1 MSRIHGVMLALVV
14 AAAAGCA
21 DVSKQDLESLK
32 SELISRDATLVADL
46 KRDLTGIDQKY
57 VTVQQLQMKVEK
69 QLEELGKLQRDLT
82 ELGKSV
88 DARGAVAAGQVLKA
102 LQFEEKLMSERLAE
116 LRLLIEELK
125 KK

>member
-1 MSRIHGVMLALVV
+1 MSRIHGVALVLAV

-21 DVSKQDLESLK
+21 EVSKQDLESLK
-32 SELISRDATLVADL
+32 SELISRDSTLVADL

-88 DARGAVAAGQVLKA
+88 DARGAIAAGQVLKA